1 MRKAAQ
7 NITDTLVPLL
17 MALGGLICA
26 RYGAAL
32 AERQDANLWWQIG
45 SGVGAYLISV
55 ALLGLLAHDDPYD
68 AIASAT
74 SALLGLTHTL
84 LGASFHLLLVVAAT
98 AIWILGVA
106 TPAPATA

>member
-45 SGVGAYLISV
+45 FGIGAYLISV
-55 ALLGLLAHDDPYD
+55 ALLGLLGHGDPYD

-74 SALLGLTHTL
+74 SALLGLTHTV
-84 LGASFHLLLVVAAT
+84 LGASFHILLAVAAT
-98 AIWILGVA
+98 TLWILSVA
-106 TPAPATA
+106 SPAPATV